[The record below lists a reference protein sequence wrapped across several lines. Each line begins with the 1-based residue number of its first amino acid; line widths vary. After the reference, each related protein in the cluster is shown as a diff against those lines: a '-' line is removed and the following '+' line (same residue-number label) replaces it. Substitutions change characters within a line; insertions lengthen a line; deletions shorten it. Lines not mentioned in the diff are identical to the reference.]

1 MHSPK
6 KGSQSPSF
14 LFQRNSKQGDAR
26 SRQLSIE
33 LGGMKLMKSIE
44 KASPR
49 ELQQLLNDTIQSQQD
64 RKWNASDLKIQGN
77 NMGYPD

>member
-1 MHSPK
+1 
-6 KGSQSPSF
+6 
-14 LFQRNSKQGDAR
+14 
-26 SRQLSIE
+26 
-33 LGGMKLMKSIE
+33 MKLMKSIE